1 MKWKMNKNNNKTV
14 NHPPAADAAAAE
26 LPAAT
31 WSRNHSG
38 KLLHYYIRQIKHE
51 KYYLKWSDPI
61 SAQLC
66 MTIRC
71 NLRRVRTSVHLN
83 HNFQPKTNPSLN
95 KNQYL
100 KNPAFQSPK
109 NPVTL
114 YPSFLNSKKQN
125 KKKHQSLILR
135 TMLVKQSP
143 IKNDHF
149 YWGSQQ
155 LTPQRLVNA
164 LTARRQKK
172 IPTLRYANANHPP
185 PYPVPHIFEE
195 CWPDNWDEI
204 VLTNADERIEKTRN
218 DTARLVK
225 SDLNF
230 HLFFQT
236 LLSLLQKI
244 RNLSKIAL
252 FSLKRHHPLH
262 PSASSCSAKKN

>member
-1 MKWKMNKNNNKTV
+1 MKWKMNKNINN
-14 NHPPAADAAAAE
+14 PPAADAAAIE

-38 KLLHYYIRQIKHE
+38 KLLHYYIRQIKH
-51 KYYLKWSDPI
+51 KKHYLKWSDPI

-83 HNFQPKTNPSLN
+83 HDFPNPKPTHHWI

-172 IPTLRYANANHPP
+172 KYLRYAMLMLTIPP
-185 PYPVPHIFEE
+185 PYPAPLHF
-195 CWPDNWDEI
+195 
-204 VLTNADERIEKTRN
+204 LRNADPTIEM
-218 DTARLVK
+218 
-225 SDLNF
+225 
-230 HLFFQT
+230 
-236 LLSLLQKI
+236 
-244 RNLSKIAL
+244 
-252 FSLKRHHPLH
+252 
-262 PSASSCSAKKN
+262 

>member
-1 MKWKMNKNNNKTV
+1 M
-14 NHPPAADAAAAE
+14 
-26 LPAAT
+26 
-31 WSRNHSG
+31 
-38 KLLHYYIRQIKHE
+38 
-51 KYYLKWSDPI
+51 I
-61 SAQLC
+61 SK
-66 MTIRC
+66 
-71 NLRRVRTSVHLN
+71 
-83 HNFQPKTNPSLN
+83 PKTNPSLN

-172 IPTLRYANANHPP
+172 IPTLCYANANHPP
-185 PYPVPHIFEE
+185 PYPALHIF
-195 CWPDNWDEI
+195 WGM
-204 VLTNADERIEKTRN
+204 LTRQLRCNRADKRWWENRKRKTRN

-244 RNLSKIAL
+244 RKT
-252 FSLKRHHPLH
+252 
-262 PSASSCSAKKN
+262 

>member
-14 NHPPAADAAAAE
+14 NHPPAAANAAATE

-38 KLLHYYIRQIKHE
+38 KLLHYYIQQIKH
-51 KYYLKWSDPI
+51 KKHYLKWSDPI

-83 HNFQPKTNPSLN
+83 HDFQPKTNPSLN

-100 KNPAFQSPK
+100 KNPAFQYPQKSC
-109 NPVTL
+109 NPL
-114 YPSFLNSKKQN
+114 SILLNSKKQN

-185 PYPVPHIFEE
+185 PYPAPHIF
-195 CWPDNWDEI
+195 WGMLI
-204 VLTNADERIEKTRN
+204 KMLTRELRCNRAD
-218 DTARLVK
+218 
-225 SDLNF
+225 
-230 HLFFQT
+230 
-236 LLSLLQKI
+236 
-244 RNLSKIAL
+244 
-252 FSLKRHHPLH
+252 KRWWENR
-262 PSASSCSAKKN
+262 KKNKKWYCTPSQKWS

>member
-1 MKWKMNKNNNKTV
+1 M
-14 NHPPAADAAAAE
+14 
-26 LPAAT
+26 
-31 WSRNHSG
+31 
-38 KLLHYYIRQIKHE
+38 
-51 KYYLKWSDPI
+51 I
-61 SAQLC
+61 SK
-66 MTIRC
+66 
-71 NLRRVRTSVHLN
+71 
-83 HNFQPKTNPSLN
+83 PKTNPSLN

-172 IPTLRYANANHPP
+172 KYLRYAMLMLTTPRP
-185 PYPVPHIFEE
+185 TLPSTFFEE
-195 CWPDNWDEI
+195 CWPDNWDVI
-204 VLTNADERIEKTRN
+204 VLTNADERIEKTN
-218 DTARLVK
+218 KKWYCTP
-225 SDLNF
+225 S
-230 HLFFQT
+230 
-236 LLSLLQKI
+236 QKW
-244 RNLSKIAL
+244 S
-252 FSLKRHHPLH
+252 
-262 PSASSCSAKKN
+262 